1 MHILLAAIIGFNWQ
15 LLITSEYDCMSINDK
30 LDAAAELVRER
41 GTIKR
46 LVSTKVDGM
55 VEVDK

>member
-1 MHILLAAIIGFNWQ
+1 MILSIAAIIGMNWQ
-15 LLITSEYDCMSINDK
+15 LLITSEIDCMSINDK

-46 LVSTKVDGM
+46 LVTTKVDGM